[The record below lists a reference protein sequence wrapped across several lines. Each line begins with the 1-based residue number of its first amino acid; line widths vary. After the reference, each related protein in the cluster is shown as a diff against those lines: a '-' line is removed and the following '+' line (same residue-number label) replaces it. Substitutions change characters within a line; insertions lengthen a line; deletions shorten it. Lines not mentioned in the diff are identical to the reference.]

1 MLTLFDRG
9 VQACSSRRMR
19 SSLRIRAAGLLLCLA
34 QGVMAILQNS
44 STPLQS
50 ILDKYWDK
58 DEDWW
63 RARPRGRRAISEGDM
78 HLIVDL
84 HNKLR
89 GQVHPPASNMEHMV
103 SGDASR
109 LILLHLE
116 TRLSPLHTARPQTSS
131 LITPVGVKNKGTVI
145 FLHLVL

>member
-1 MLTLFDRG
+1 
-9 VQACSSRRMR
+9 MR
-19 SSLRIRAAGLLLCLA
+19 SSLWISAAGLLLCLTQSVLA
-34 QGVMAILQNS
+34 VVLNS

-63 RARPRGRRAISEGDM
+63 QARPRGRRAISEGDM

-103 SGDASR
+103 SGAAATSTE
-109 LILLHLE
+109 LLLHLE
-116 TRLSPLHTARPQTSS
+116 NLC
-131 LITPVGVKNKGTVI
+131 
-145 FLHLVL
+145 

>member
-1 MLTLFDRG
+1 M
-9 VQACSSRRMR
+9 MR
-19 SSLRIRAAGLLLCLA
+19 TYLWIRAAGLLLCLT
-34 QGVMAILQNS
+34 QSVLGVVLNS
-44 STPLQS
+44 SMPLQS

-63 RARPRGRRAISEGDM
+63 HARPRGRRAISEGDM

-103 SGDASR
+103 SKEAAR
-109 LILLHLE
+109 LILF
-116 TRLSPLHTARPQTSS
+116 TRTESLLS
-131 LITPVGVKNKGTVI
+131 
-145 FLHLVL
+145 

>member
-1 MLTLFDRG
+1 
-9 VQACSSRRMR
+9 MR
-19 SSLRIRAAGLLLCLA
+19 SSLWIRAAGLLLCLTQSVLA
-34 QGVMAILQNS
+34 VGLNS

-63 RARPRGRRAISEGDM
+63 QARPRGRRAISEGDM

-89 GQVHPPASNMEHMV
+89 GQVHPPAANMEHMV
-103 SGDASR
+103 SEEAAR
-109 LILLHLE
+109 LFFQAQSLE
-116 TRLSPLHTARPQTSS
+116 NLC
-131 LITPVGVKNKGTVI
+131 
-145 FLHLVL
+145 

>member
-1 MLTLFDRG
+1 
-9 VQACSSRRMR
+9 MR
-19 SSLRIRAAGLLLCLA
+19 SSLWTRAVGLLLALTPGVLA
-34 QGVMAILQNS
+34 VVLNS

-58 DEDWW
+58 GEDWW
-63 RARPRGRRAISEGDM
+63 QARSRGRRAISEADM

-103 SGDASR
+103 SGGAAR
-109 LILLHLE
+109 LVSQARSWFY
-116 TRLSPLHTARPQTSS
+116 TWKSCDRVVHTASQKSN
-131 LITPVGVKNKGTVI
+131 LIRFLSKTQVTVI
-145 FLHLVL
+145 RLDF

>member
-1 MLTLFDRG
+1 M
-9 VQACSSRRMR
+9 RR
-19 SSLRIRAAGLLLCLA
+19 SPPSAGGIRAAALLLGLA
-34 QGVMAILQNS
+34 QTVLALGPSN
-44 STPLQS
+44 STPLGS
-50 ILDKYWDK
+50 ILDRYWDK

-103 SGDASR
+103 SGPAGGPARTLDRCRFGAVERASVFQP
-109 LILLHLE
+109 E
-116 TRLSPLHTARPQTSS
+116 AAS
-131 LITPVGVKNKGTVI
+131 
-145 FLHLVL
+145 